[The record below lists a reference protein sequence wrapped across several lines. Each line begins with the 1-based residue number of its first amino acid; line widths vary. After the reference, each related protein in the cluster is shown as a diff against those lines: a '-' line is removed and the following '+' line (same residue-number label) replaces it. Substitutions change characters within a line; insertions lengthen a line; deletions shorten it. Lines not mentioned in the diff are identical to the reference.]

1 MIKKIVNFGLVGVIA
16 TAIEYILL
24 IVIKEIFKIDVLIAS
39 GIAFT
44 ISLLFNYILSIKY
57 VFVDKKEMSKAK
69 EMTGFFI
76 TALIG
81 LGINQLMM
89 YVLVDLVS
97 IYYLFAKVIST
108 GIVMVWNFVSRHLF
122 LEKGKK

>member
-1 MIKKIVNFGLVGVIA
+1 
-16 TAIEYILL
+16 
-24 IVIKEIFKIDVLIAS
+24 
-39 GIAFT
+39 
-44 ISLLFNYILSIKY
+44 
-57 VFVDKKEMSKAK
+57 MSKAK

-122 LEKGKK
+122 LER

>member
-24 IVIKEIFKIDVLIAS
+24 IVLKEIFKIDVLIAS